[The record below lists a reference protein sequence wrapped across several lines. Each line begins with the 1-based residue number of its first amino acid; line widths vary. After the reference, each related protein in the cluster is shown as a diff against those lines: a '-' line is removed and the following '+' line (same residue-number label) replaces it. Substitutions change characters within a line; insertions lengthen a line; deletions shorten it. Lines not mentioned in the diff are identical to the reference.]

1 MDQADLLKKL
11 RVERK
16 ISQANLTKQISSRT
30 TLSSFETRHTLLS
43 SEILLRY
50 LDRMNIKLP
59 EFMFYLQNNKITL
72 KEATAKNFVEILY
85 KNSTPKKIEEFRN
98 QLLSLFKQTNDE
110 YYFIL
115 LIQFNMLLAKEKN
128 VLNLEVF
135 EKEIRYIRD
144 RLFRIETWGYFELT
158 TFNNLMFIFPTDTI
172 KLLFKNSEEKMK
184 LFYKN
189 NFYPSLYTSF
199 LINGCYLSFERKNL
213 DLLSIFLAPLKR
225 LAVKSKNVYEQIYYK
240 IFSTLSPICEENV
253 TTIDINKIEGLINIF
268 YLLDNNDKAMELKKF
283 FHSVYAQK

>member
-1 MDQADLLKKL
+1 MNQADLLKKL

-50 LDRMNIKLP
+50 LDRMNVKLP
-59 EFMFYLQNNKITL
+59 EFIFYLQGNKITL

-85 KNSTPKKIEEFRN
+85 NNSTQKTIEEFRN
-98 QLLSLFKQTNDE
+98 QLLALFKQTNDE

-115 LIQFNMLLAKEKN
+115 LIQFNILLAKEKGI
-128 VLNLEVF
+128 LNLGVF

-158 TFNNLMFIFPTDTI
+158 TFSNLMFIFPTDTI
-172 KLLFKNSEEKMK
+172 KLLFTNSE
-184 LFYKN
+184 
-189 NFYPSLYTSF
+189 
-199 LINGCYLSFERKNL
+199 
-213 DLLSIFLAPLKR
+213 
-225 LAVKSKNVYEQIYYK
+225 
-240 IFSTLSPICEENV
+240 
-253 TTIDINKIEGLINIF
+253 
-268 YLLDNNDKAMELKKF
+268 KK
-283 FHSVYAQK
+283 

>member
-1 MDQADLLKKL
+1 MEQADLLKKL

-59 EFMFYLQNNKITL
+59 EFMFYLQDNKITL

-85 KNSTPKKIEEFRN
+85 KNSTQKTIEEFRN

-110 YYFIL
+110 YYFVL
-115 LIQFNMLLAKEKN
+115 LIQFNVLLAKEKG
-128 VLNLEVF
+128 VLNLGVF
-135 EKEIRYIRD
+135 EKEVSHIRD

-172 KLLFKNSEEKMK
+172 KLLFKDSEEKMK

-189 NFYPSLYTSF
+189 NCYQSLYTSF
-199 LINGCYLSFERKNL
+199 LINGCYLGFERKNL
-213 DLLSIFLAPLKR
+213 DLLAIFLTPLER
-225 LAVKSKNVYEQIYYK
+225 LTVKSKNIYEQIYYK
-240 IFSTLSPICEENV
+240 IFSTLSPICEEKIAP
-253 TTIDINKIEGLINIF
+253 IDSNKIHNLINIF
-268 YLLDNNDKAMELKKF
+268 YLLDNKEKASELKQF
-283 FHSVYAQK
+283 FHSVYD

>member
-43 SEILLRY
+43 SETLLRY
-50 LDRMNIKLP
+50 LDRMNVKLP
-59 EFMFYLQNNKITL
+59 EFMFYLQDNKVTM
-72 KEATAKNFVEILY
+72 KEAIAKNFVEILY
-85 KNSTPKKIEEFRN
+85 NNSTQKTIEKFRK

-115 LIQFNMLLAKEKN
+115 LIQFNMLLAKERGI
-128 VLNLEVF
+128 LNLGAF
-135 EKEIRYIRD
+135 EKEIVYIRD

-172 KLLFKNSEEKMK
+172 KSLFKDSEKKLK
-184 LFYKN
+184 LFYQN
-189 NFYPSLYTSF
+189 NFYQSLYTSF
-199 LINGCYLSFERKNL
+199 LINGCYLGFERKNL
-213 DLLSIFLAPLKR
+213 ELLSIFLVPLEK
-225 LAVKSKNVYEQIYYK
+225 LTVNSKNIYEQIYYK
-240 IFSTLSPICEENV
+240 IFSTLSPICEEKIG
-253 TTIDINKIEGLINIF
+253 TIDVNKIEDVINIF
-268 YLLDNNDKAMELKKF
+268 YLLDNKNKAIELKEF
-283 FHSVYAQK
+283 FHSVYD